1 MFTGIVEEIGTVN
14 AITRSSSSMQLVIDC
29 SKVLSDVTKGDSIS
43 VNGVCLTVST
53 YTATHF
59 TADVMP
65 ETFQAT
71 TLSYMKRGN
80 AVNLERAM
88 LADGRFG
95 GHIVS
100 GHIDSIGKI
109 AALRKKENALYM
121 DIHIDKSLL
130 IYVVP
135 KGSITVDGTSLTV
148 MNVFDKGFTISLI
161 PTTQKDSIIGQKRL
175 GDYVNIECDI
185 LAKYMERILMKQETQ
200 LHDGLTIESL
210 SINGFLG

>member
-1 MFTGIVEEIGTVN
+1 
-14 AITRSSSSMQLVIDC
+14 MQLVIGC

-59 TADVMP
+59 IADIMP
-65 ETFQAT
+65 ETFKAT

-88 LADGRFG
+88 PADGRFG

-109 AALRKKENALYM
+109 ADLRKKENALYV
-121 DIHIDKSLL
+121 DIHIDDSLL
-130 IYVVP
+130 IYLVP
-135 KGSITVDGTSLTV
+135 KGSVTVDGTSLTV

-161 PTTQKDSIIGQKRL
+161 PTTQIDSIIGQRRI

-185 LAKYMERILMKQETQ
+185 LAKYIERILMKQKT
-200 LHDGLTIESL
+200 HSDGGLTMESL
-210 SINGFLG
+210 TMNGFIG